1 MRKSLTPP
9 PGTLYYKSTRFVV
22 YDNEAIASNVK
33 LSWQAEIHVYA
44 TGGVK
49 PDDPDFES
57 KGGAI
62 HIVICHTG
70 NATLGGRMVG
80 DLALS
85 CGADDLDSLPYIHL
99 PMTGAARYRP
109 GDSSIQS
116 YKLDFK
122 KTFQMV
128 RGNLPLSFD
137 AQYSDDF
144 SLTGYTAYYADLDP
158 AALQVRF
165 GLHPGN
171 DKPESTTDYTIRG
184 VSGFHVTKPRKQIS
198 LWFYASQKTKEV
210 KKVTIDLRF

>member
-1 MRKSLTPP
+1 M
-9 PGTLYYKSTRFVV
+9 RFVV

-62 HIVICHTG
+62 HIVICHAG
-70 NATLGGRMVG
+70 NATLGGKMVG

-85 CGADDLDSLPYIHL
+85 CGADDLDSLPYLHL

-116 YKLDFK
+116 C
-122 KTFQMV
+122 T
-128 RGNLPLSFD
+128 
-137 AQYSDDF
+137 
-144 SLTGYTAYYADLDP
+144 
-158 AALQVRF
+158 
-165 GLHPGN
+165 
-171 DKPESTTDYTIRG
+171 
-184 VSGFHVTKPRKQIS
+184 
-198 LWFYASQKTKEV
+198 
-210 KKVTIDLRF
+210 